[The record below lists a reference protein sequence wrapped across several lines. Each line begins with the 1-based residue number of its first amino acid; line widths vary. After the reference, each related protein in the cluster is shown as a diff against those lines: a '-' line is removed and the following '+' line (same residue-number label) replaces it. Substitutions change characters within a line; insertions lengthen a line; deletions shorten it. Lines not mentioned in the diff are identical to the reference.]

1 MLATPWRWACVV
13 TLYGFSREPHDEDAQ
28 QPDPA
33 TADDRGP
40 DQGDATSGPR
50 HTGHS
55 TFADF
60 LPTDS
65 RSADSDSSS
74 TPRRASGAPA
84 HDAARPE
91 WSAATPESF
100 AVTRRELSGLD
111 AASTDATGW
120 VLGAPTP
127 PGPSVLGAGH
137 QWGQPSPKA
146 PQLNHGNTSD
156 AEEPVPEA
164 RVGPAA
170 QGRLGWPGSRA
181 RPWVLVAA
189 ATAAV
194 LLVGVIVAIGR
205 SAAGG
210 GDRQAAWQAGAAP
223 AVSPSPAVTADATTV
238 TLSGVGDVIMGT
250 APGDLPPRAGEG
262 FFGEV
267 VDALDS
273 DLVMGNLE
281 TPLTEDTGRVK
292 CGFVTPPATPGNPS
306 PKPTRV
312 SGCHQFYLP
321 PSYAQHLR
329 DGGFDLVSLANNHTH
344 DMGME
349 GLRNTRAALDAAGVK
364 HTGAPDQITYIDVK
378 GVKVAVLGFAIYS
391 WGQNLNNIPAAEQ
404 LVNKAAAEADI
415 VVIQMQGGAEGSDE
429 SHQPRGREF
438 FLGEDRGDLRRF
450 SRAVI
455 DAGADVI
462 FGHGPHIMRGME
474 FYKGRLI
481 AYSLGNFCG
490 YGVLNSSGYLGVGG
504 VLKVT
509 LNKDGTWVSGQLVA
523 TEMVRGGIPAPD
535 PDRRAIPFVNRL
547 SREDFGGGAA
557 RLAAD
562 GTITPPS
569 AG

>member
-1 MLATPWRWACVV
+1 M
-13 TLYGFSREPHDEDAQ
+13 TLYGIPRDPDDEGE

-40 DQGDATSGPR
+40 DPGETTSGARHAGDPTSAADFPSAPR
-50 HTGHS
+50 H
-55 TFADF
+55 A
-60 LPTDS
+60 
-65 RSADSDSSS
+65 SA
-74 TPRRASGAPA
+74 GPA
-84 HDAARPE
+84 HPGGPPSWGADTPDEFAGPRPE
-91 WSAATPESF
+91 LP
-100 AVTRRELSGLD
+100 GLD
-111 AASTDATGW
+111 TAKTDATGW
-120 VLGAPTP
+120 VLDAPTP
-127 PGPSVLGAGH
+127 PGLSVLKSRH
-137 QWGQPSPKA
+137 RWGQLAQMSDEPGLDA
-146 PQLNHGNTSD
+146 SD
-156 AEEPVPEA
+156 AEEPDPRA
-164 RVGPAA
+164 SPRPG
-170 QGRLGWPGSRA
+170 GRFGWRSSRA

-194 LLVGVIVAIGR
+194 LLVGVPVAVGR
-205 SAAGG
+205 SAAGD
-210 GDRQAAWQAGAAP
+210 GDRQVAWVPGGAP
-223 AVSPSPAVTADATTV
+223 AISPPPAATADATTV

-250 APGDLPPRAGEG
+250 APGDLPPRGGEG
-262 FFGEV
+262 FFRDV
-267 VDALDS
+267 VEALDS

-281 TPLTEDTGRVK
+281 TPFTEDTGREK

-329 DGGFDLVSLANNHTH
+329 EGGFDLVSLANNHTH
-344 DMGME
+344 DMGMD
-349 GLRNTRAALDAAGVK
+349 GLRNTRTALDAAGVK
-364 HTGAPDQITYIDVK
+364 HTGAPNQITYIDVK

-404 LVNKAAAEADI
+404 LVKKAAAESDI
-415 VVIQMQGGAEGSDE
+415 VVIQMQGGAEGSDK

-490 YGVLNSSGYLGVGG
+490 YGVLNSSGFLGVGG

-509 LNKDGTWVSGQLVA
+509 LNKDGTWASGQLVA

-547 SREDFGGGAA
+547 SREDFGSGAA